1 MKKAEMIDVLA
12 QQTELTKSQVEKVFN
27 GIFDLFKEELKKGN
41 DVSLMGFGTF
51 KVSNKPA
58 KTGRNPRTG
67 ETINIP
73 AHKAVSFKVGK
84 GLREEVK

>member
-27 GIFDLFKEELKKGN
+27 GIFDLFKDELAKGN
-41 DVSLMGFGTF
+41 DVALTGFGTF
-51 KVSNKPA
+51 KVSEKPA
-58 KTGRNPRTG
+58 KTCRNPRTG
-67 ETINIP
+67 ESIKVD

-84 GLREEVK
+84 GLKEAVK

>member
-51 KVSNKPA
+51 KVKEKPA
-58 KTGRNPRTG
+58 KTCRNPRTG
-67 ETINIP
+67 ESIPVP
-73 AHKAVSFKVGK
+73 AHKAVSFSVGK
-84 GLREEVK
+84 GLKDAVK